1 MARKIHPEILK
12 FLSGISLFQKL
23 SPAVL
28 TRIYQNIEERNVYNH
43 DVIYYRGDISDKLF
57 IVRHGEVMLT
67 FGESGKSV
75 KYLGEAEF
83 FCRE

>member
-28 TRIYQNIEERNVYNH
+28 TRIYQNIEERNIYNH

-75 KYLGEAEF
+75 KYLGEGEF
-83 FCRE
+83 FCRK

>member
-28 TRIYQNIEERNVYNH
+28 TRIYQNIEER
-43 DVIYYRGDISDKLF
+43 
-57 IVRHGEVMLT
+57 
-67 FGESGKSV
+67 
-75 KYLGEAEF
+75 
-83 FCRE
+83 